1 MTNGQGSEVFRT
13 CILNPHFAVQN
24 HNSFMPDAEPLLAY
38 ETISLPLKM
47 SKRLAVHSRSEDGF
61 FQLKNQG

>member
-13 CILNPHFAVQN
+13 CSLNPHFAVQN
-24 HNSFMPDAEPLLAY
+24 HNSLMPDAEPLSAD
-38 ETISLPLKM
+38 ETISLPVKM
-47 SKRLAVHSRSEDGF
+47 SIRLAVHSHSEDGF